1 MKDLQKIG
9 GMAALAAA
17 ATYVFAIALVATALR
32 PMADPDLA
40 FGDFMVFLAANET
53 LVFVWHSV
61 MYLINGVCLIVL
73 ALALRDRLAAGSP
86 ILSRVAAA
94 FGCGWALL
102 VILSGLVTNHGLGA
116 LVALYGEDPL
126 RAESLKDALDAMTLG
141 IDSSDRFL
149 GALWIA
155 AASAASGRGALPKP
169 IRVFGLAIGAAGA
182 IGTAVP
188 ALSAIAYA
196 FGVGAIL
203 WWSGVGA
210 ALLCGAGRYAAD
222 ACGAG
227 SDGV

>member
-1 MKDLQKIG
+1 MTHMQRIG
-9 GMAALAAA
+9 GIAALAAA
-17 ATYVFAIALVATALR
+17 ATYVFVIALVATALR
-32 PMADPDLA
+32 PMADPDLG
-40 FGDFMVFLAANET
+40 FGDFMVFLAANEA
-53 LVFVWHSV
+53 LVFVWHSL
-61 MYLINGVCLIVL
+61 MYLVNGVCLIVL

-102 VILSGLVTNHGLGA
+102 VILSGLITNHGLGT

-126 RAESLKDALDAMTLG
+126 RAEALKDALDMVTLG

-169 IRVFGLAIGAAGA
+169 LRLIGFAIGAAGLL
-182 IGTAVP
+182 GTAVP
-188 ALSAIAYA
+188 ALSEIAYA
-196 FGVGAIL
+196 FGLGAIV

-210 ALLCGAGRYAAD
+210 ALLRGESRQAD